1 MSYLY
6 EYPML
11 ALDKFFDN
19 LRGDPRFEEI
29 LSRQKESYEENLRK
43 FGGL

>member
-1 MSYLY
+1 V
-6 EYPML
+6 L
-11 ALDKFFDN
+11 ALDKFLDN

-29 LSRQKESYEENLRK
+29 LSRQKASYEENQRR